1 MKKLRYVISLICSL
15 AVCALAAGC
24 GQTTEQEDAYQQMAL
39 YIQEGFRTYGIEG
52 TYQAYFEEIKEIE
65 DIYCD
70 ILLEGE
76 NEWWEERISGSYD
89 AETGWYTFE
98 GVYEPIFAENVPE
111 GNPWGHLKEDS
122 DFVTNMR
129 ENYVYS
135 AQISKDQDIASDI
148 RYHSESGPVEC
159 DFWKVTP
166 SVENTFEPYFLKH
179 YFYTYYD
186 DRMDVYITIEYPQV
200 DLKDDAALEEQ
211 INADLREAFFYSY
224 DYNDEESLLN
234 PKEHMYGEIFRDYV
248 VTRQDE
254 SYFSVRI
261 FEYNDFRAAN
271 HPNEDEKG
279 ITINMKTGKV
289 LQLRDVVGEGWTPV
303 SLLNTGA
310 FVGLWPGDDRKK
322 KIDETRVE
330 FFKDYEFWEKKD
342 LESLDSHFYITSDSL
357 GLIGH
362 VSRDCVLMEAAF
374 EELGVEGL

>member
-24 GQTTEQEDAYQQMAL
+24 GQTTEQEDAYQQMAM

-135 AQISKDQDIASDI
+135 AQLC
-148 RYHSESGPVEC
+148 G
-159 DFWKVTP
+159 
-166 SVENTFEPYFLKH
+166 
-179 YFYTYYD
+179 YT
-186 DRMDVYITIEYPQV
+186 
-200 DLKDDAALEEQ
+200 A
-211 INADLREAFFYSY
+211 
-224 DYNDEESLLN
+224 
-234 PKEHMYGEIFRDYV
+234 G
-248 VTRQDE
+248 
-254 SYFSVRI
+254 
-261 FEYNDFRAAN
+261 
-271 HPNEDEKG
+271 
-279 ITINMKTGKV
+279 
-289 LQLRDVVGEGWTPV
+289 
-303 SLLNTGA
+303 
-310 FVGLWPGDDRKK
+310 
-322 KIDETRVE
+322 
-330 FFKDYEFWEKKD
+330 
-342 LESLDSHFYITSDSL
+342 
-357 GLIGH
+357 
-362 VSRDCVLMEAAF
+362 
-374 EELGVEGL
+374 